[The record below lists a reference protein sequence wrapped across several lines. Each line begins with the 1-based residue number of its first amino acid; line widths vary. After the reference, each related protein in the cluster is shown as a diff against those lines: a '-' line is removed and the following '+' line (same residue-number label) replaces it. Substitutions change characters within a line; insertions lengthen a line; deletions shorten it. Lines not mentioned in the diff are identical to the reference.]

1 MKIYKRSLPTKQ
13 LDDAVFYVRSPLYHQ
28 AALEESFRYDLEG
41 EKFEEIIDSDKEF
54 SKKKI
59 EKINKKQSI
68 SNQEDSD

>member
-28 AALEESFRYDLEG
+28 AVLEESFRYDLEG